1 MDSRKDALAEDS
13 EPTPAQAPELHYR
26 SIFDGTIHFSG
37 TREALIAAGVCRD
50 DVFPG
55 DPGDPRKINR
65 RGARV
70 GRFATT
76 DPMGRL
82 IHVTQINLG
91 NKTRGFMVERSDLT
105 PEERA
110 ESEAEERQYA
120 EEREARERER
130 SGSSLDD
137 MEPDDVARMIDSFAT
152 TAIVHERAWRLCEE
166 DRNRIVG
173 LKLALV
179 EAIRNASVIRSR
191 GATVHHLRLVKG

>member
-1 MDSRKDALAEDS
+1 MDRPREDS
-13 EPTPAQAPELHYR
+13 EPTPAQAHELRYR
-26 SIFDGTIHFSG
+26 SISRGVIYFSG

-55 DPGDPRKINR
+55 DPGDHRKINR

-70 GRFATT
+70 GRFANT
-76 DPMGRL
+76 DPQGRL
-82 IHVTQINLG
+82 IYITQTNLG
-91 NKTRGFMVERSDLT
+91 NKTDGFSVRRSDLT

-110 ESEAEERQYA
+110 ESEAQERQRE

-130 SGSSLDD
+130 SDSIYD
-137 MEPDDVARMIDSFAT
+137 MEPEDVATMLNRFCD
-152 TAIVHERAWRLCEE
+152 TAICDLPGEGRYRWRLSEE

-179 EAIRNASVIRSR
+179 EAIRNARVIRSR
-191 GATVHHLRLVKG
+191 GATVHHLRLVKA